1 MSARIVEQRSSE
13 AAERTWRIARA
24 APAPALAPYVAEY
37 CGWYERTVAASVRC
51 HVPIGVVPMI
61 INAHPGFMNRSPGG
75 EFVPRDAFIAGL
87 HTRPAF
93 TRFDGVSGG
102 VQVNL
107 TPIAARLFTGL
118 PMSEIANTSVDL
130 GDVFGAPGREL
141 CERIE
146 QAPDWES
153 SFRILDGFIAARLAR
168 AVAVPRGAVWAWRR
182 IEETGGLA
190 PIAPLADE
198 VGWSR
203 KHLVEQFRRHI
214 GLPPK
219 TLARVVRFGRLV
231 RGIAGMESPPW
242 ALVAARYGYFDQ
254 AHLARDF
261 AEFAG
266 CTPREYMRRQLG
278 GGSGMAGE
286 PHDR

>member
-1 MSARIVEQRSSE
+1 MEQRSTES
-13 AAERTWRIARA
+13 AERRWRIARA
-24 APAPALAPYVAEY
+24 PPAPALAPYVAEY
-37 CGWYERTVAASVRC
+37 CGWFESIDAVPVRC
-51 HVPIGVVPMI
+51 HVPIGAVPMI
-61 INAHPGFMNRSPGG
+61 INVHPGFMNRSAAGD
-75 EFVPRDAFIAGL
+75 FVPRDAFIAGL

-93 TRFDGVSGG
+93 TQFDRISGG

-107 TPIAARLFTGL
+107 TPIGARLFTGL
-118 PMSEIANTSVDL
+118 PMSEIANTSVNLHDVL
-130 GDVFGAPGREL
+130 GASGREL
-141 CERIE
+141 RERIE

-153 SFRILDGFIAARLAR
+153 SFTTLDDFIAARLAR

-190 PIAPLADE
+190 PIAPIADE

-203 KHLVEQFRRHI
+203 KHLVEQFRRHV

-254 AHLARDF
+254 AHLVRDF
-261 AEFAG
+261 VQFAG
-266 CTPREYMRRQLG
+266 CTPSEYMRRQLDSG
-278 GGSGMAGE
+278 GMAGE
-286 PHDR
+286 PHGR